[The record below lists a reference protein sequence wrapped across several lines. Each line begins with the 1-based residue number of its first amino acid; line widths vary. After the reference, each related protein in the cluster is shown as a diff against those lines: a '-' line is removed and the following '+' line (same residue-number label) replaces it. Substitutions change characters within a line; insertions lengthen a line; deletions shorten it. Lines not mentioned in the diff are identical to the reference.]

1 MLAWLRENDVAGLAQ
16 TARSRT
22 GVLFT
27 TENRMKKTSRVYV
40 LTVQPLS
47 RRGLRLW
54 TGKSVHALRHCST
67 KQMSQV
73 LAEMQQS
80 VDERHAPIRKSTP
93 DRSYSI
99 NRSR

>member
-1 MLAWLRENDVAGLAQ
+1 MVARLRESDVADIAR
-16 TARSRT
+16 TARALAV
-22 GVLFT
+22 VLFM
-27 TENRMKKTSRVYV
+27 TESLMKKTSRVYV
-40 LTVQPLS
+40 LTVQPSS

-80 VDERHAPIRKSTP
+80 VGELHDPTRISAPDT
-93 DRSYSI
+93 SYSI

>member
-1 MLAWLRENDVAGLAQ
+1 
-16 TARSRT
+16 
-22 GVLFT
+22 
-27 TENRMKKTSRVYV
+27 MKKTARVYV

-80 VDERHAPIRKSTP
+80 VDELHTRVRIPASDK
-93 DRSYSI
+93 SYSI

>member
-1 MLAWLRENDVAGLAQ
+1 
-16 TARSRT
+16 
-22 GVLFT
+22 
-27 TENRMKKTSRVYV
+27 MKKTARVYV

-73 LAEMQQS
+73 LTEMQQS
-80 VDERHAPIRKSTP
+80 VDELQAHIRILAPDK
-93 DRSYSI
+93 SYSI